1 MQALVFD
8 GELRLDNKYPAPV
21 PGLGDALIRV
31 RLAGICGTD
40 REITRGYK
48 GYSGVLGH
56 EFVGEVVACEDSA
69 YLGRRVCADINITC
83 GTCRYCAGGMETHC
97 SNRTVIGIMGH
108 QGCFAEYLSVP
119 IRNLHLIPD
128 SVADDAAVMV
138 EPLAAAL
145 HVGEQVALTA
155 DTVAVVLGD
164 GPLGALCALALRSL
178 GCAPISVGKHPA
190 RIRVLAGMGLETTLL
205 GERLPTG
212 VDLVVEATGSSS
224 GLETALAMVRPRGTI
239 VVKSTLAD
247 RAEYDLS
254 AIAVKEIT
262 VVGSRCGA
270 FRPAIAALDGGA
282 IDVGPLI
289 SETLPLSMGVEA
301 LRRAAIHDTM
311 KVLVRPEAR

>member
-1 MQALVFD
+1 
-8 GELRLDNKYPAPV
+8 
-21 PGLGDALIRV
+21 
-31 RLAGICGTD
+31 
-40 REITRGYK
+40 
-48 GYSGVLGH
+48 
-56 EFVGEVVACEDSA
+56 
-69 YLGRRVCADINITC
+69 
-83 GTCRYCAGGMETHC
+83 
-97 SNRTVIGIMGH
+97 
-108 QGCFAEYLSVP
+108 
-119 IRNLHLIPD
+119 
-128 SVADDAAVMV
+128 VMV
-138 EPLAAAL
+138 EPLAAAM

-205 GERLPTG
+205 GERLPSG

-239 VVKSTLAD
+239 VLKSTLAD

-289 SETLPLSMGVEA
+289 SEILPLSMGVEA